1 MTGEKM
7 EKEKVLYVLRSS
19 LPRLKALKVRS
30 VAVFGSTA
38 RGEAGTDSDID
49 VLIEFSER
57 ATFDRYMEVKFFLE
71 EMLGRRVDLV
81 TQSAL
86 KPRMRPQVEQEAIY
100 VS

>member
-1 MTGEKM
+1 M
-7 EKEKVLYVLRSS
+7 EKEKVLLVLRSS
-19 LPRLKALKVRS
+19 LPKLKALGVQS

-38 RGEAGTDSDID
+38 RDEANTKSDID

-57 ATFDRYMEVKFFLE
+57 ATFDRYMEVKFLLE
-71 EMLGRRVDLV
+71 NSLGKPVDLV
-81 TQSAL
+81 TQGAL

>member
-1 MTGEKM
+1 M
-7 EKEKVLYVLRSS
+7 EKEKVLLVLRSS
-19 LPRLKALKVRS
+19 LPELKTLGVQS

-38 RGEAGTDSDID
+38 RDEASPESDVD

-57 ATFDRYMEVKFFLE
+57 ATFDRYMEVKFLLE
-71 EMLGRRVDLV
+71 NSLGKPVDLI
-81 TQSAL
+81 TRAAL

>member
-1 MTGEKM
+1 M
-7 EKEKVLYVLRSS
+7 EKEKVLYVLRAS
-19 LPRLKALKVRS
+19 LPKLKALKVRS

-38 RGEAGTDSDID
+38 RDEAGTDSDID
-49 VLIEFSER
+49 VLVEFSER

-86 KPRMRPQVEQEAIY
+86 RPRMRPQVEQEAIY

>member
-1 MTGEKM
+1 MQ
-7 EKEKVLYVLRSS
+7 KERVLYVLRSC
-19 LPRLKALKVRS
+19 LPRLKALKVQS

-38 RGEAGTDSDID
+38 RDEAGVDSDVD

-57 ATFDRYMEVKFFLE
+57 ANFDRYMEVKFLLE
-71 EMLGRRVDLV
+71 DLLGKRVDLV
-81 TQSAL
+81 TRGAL

>member
-1 MTGEKM
+1 M

-38 RGEAGTDSDID
+38 RGEAGTDSDVD
-49 VLIEFSER
+49 VLVEFSER
-57 ATFDRYMEVKFFLE
+57 ATFDRYMEVKFLLE
-71 EMLGRRVDLV
+71 DMLGRRVDLV
-81 TQSAL
+81 TRRAL
-86 KPRMRPQVEQEAIY
+86 KPRMRSQVEQEAIY

>member
-1 MTGEKM
+1 M
-7 EKEKVLYVLRSS
+7 EKEKVLLVLRSS
-19 LPRLKALKVRS
+19 LAELKTLGVQS

-38 RGEAGTDSDID
+38 RDEASPESDVD

-57 ATFDRYMEVKFFLE
+57 ATFDRYMEVKFLLE
-71 EMLGRRVDLV
+71 NSLGKPVDLI
-81 TQSAL
+81 TRAAL